1 MPVRAPRRSVDFTA
15 PGNRRRAGT
24 WSLIIGA
31 AAIAIIIATLIPYLK
46 VSKDAP
52 EIAKSIATYALM
64 VGFASAQLLHLVGFV
79 LGIVALVR
87 KGDSKLRGVLGLVLN
102 STAVLVVVGL

>member
-1 MPVRAPRRSVDFTA
+1 MSVDFTA

-31 AAIAIIIATLIPYLK
+31 AAIAILITTLIPYLT

-52 EIAKSIATYALM
+52 DIAKAITTYALAI
-64 VGFASAQLLHLVGFV
+64 GFATAVLLHLVGFV
-79 LGIVALVR
+79 LGIAALVR
-87 KGDSKLRGVLGLVLN
+87 KGDSKLPGVLGLILN
-102 STAVLVVVGL
+102 STAVLVEVGL

>member
-1 MPVRAPRRSVDFTA
+1 MSVDFTA

-31 AAIAIIIATLIPYLK
+31 AAIAILITTLIPYLT

-52 EIAKSIATYALM
+52 DIAKSVATYALM
-64 VGFASAQLLHLVGFV
+64 IGFATAVLLHLVGFM
-79 LGIVALVR
+79 LGVAALVR

-102 STAVLVVVGL
+102 STAVFVMVGL